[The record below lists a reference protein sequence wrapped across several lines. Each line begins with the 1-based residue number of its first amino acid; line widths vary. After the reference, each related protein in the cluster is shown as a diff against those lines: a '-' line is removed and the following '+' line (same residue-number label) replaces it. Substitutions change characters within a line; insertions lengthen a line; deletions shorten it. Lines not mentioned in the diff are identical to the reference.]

1 MIEIKDKHKK
11 KNYRRRYIRDL
22 RARQMR
28 EEEAKGVSEYR
39 KYIKEVEERLSEQ
52 RRKEK
57 ILSEQEY
64 ENYRRQ

>member
-1 MIEIKDKHKK
+1 
-11 KNYRRRYIRDL
+11 
-22 RARQMR
+22 
-28 EEEAKGVSEYR
+28 VSEYR
-39 KYIKEVEERLSEQ
+39 KYIKEVEDRLSEQ